1 MDSNKMKTVKK
12 IVIKNILAWVCI
24 LCLVLCAMPL
34 GVSAEGDDEGAGGEL
49 TGSVVGN
56 ADVADQSG
64 GNSEDTNSTATNP
77 DDSTETPTEQRTIRV
92 KLLLNTSAWSNA
104 GVALKEAAVEV
115 AGRTDE
121 NGICDLTVPKDATS
135 LTLYVNQKA
144 TAIQTDA
151 DTTELVAEFYR
162 VEFYSG
168 NDRYDSLTQYVVSGF
183 QASKPKDPNKFGYS
197 FAGWKDAKENGS
209 TFDFSTATTNAIRLY
224 DSWTVSQPDTHTHEW
239 DEAWGANDSYHWHIC
254 TADDCPVD
262 WTVTENIQDNAK
274 DYETHTYG
282 EFEVVTPAT
291 CSTEGLEKRTC
302 EVCGHEFERV
312 IEKLAHTFEEDEW
325 ETDEDNHWHICTVC
339 DEKVD
344 EGAHVEKR
352 TVTTRPTTTEEGE
365 CTYSCRVC
373 GKELR
378 TEVIPVLGPDHEHE
392 YDGEW
397 TYDGDDHWKE
407 CICGEPGEKGEH
419 TWDEGT
425 VIKEATANS
434 DGTMLYECTVCGM
447 TRTERIPKKSGIV
460 EKGTER
466 GNNTPQIEVATEV
479 KELAE
484 LVLTEEEKEAMRD
497 GADVR
502 FTLAVENIGGKVS
515 PQDQTAISQIL
526 GAYQVGQYLDIN
538 LYKEVDHAGRNRIA
552 ETSSKIRI
560 TINVPA
566 SLYNMDN
573 SRTRSFAIVRV
584 HDGKATILN
593 DLDNNPNTITLETD
607 RFSTYAIVYRDVAN
621 NTGDQG
627 NNGNN
632 TTEDTGNNGNNGNT
646 GNNTGNTG
654 TTEDN
659 NGSSTTES
667 SNGNTT
673 VNNYTINNTTYSS
686 STNTVAADKSKGT
699 PKTGDAMAVNLYATL
714 AMISGLGSI
723 FYGRQGRMTEK
734 DKEELIAA
742 VSRKAKNGGIT
753 AKCFA
758 VFAIA
763 SILLYYHTIGK
774 RGKVNVK

>member
-56 ADVADQSG
+56 VDGEDVDQGDGNTEDTPVEERTITVMLTLNSAGWAEADVALLG
-64 GNSEDTNSTATNP
+64 GAVYVTGKTDTDGSC
-77 DDSTETPTEQRTIRV
+77 V
-92 KLLLNTSAWSNA
+92 
-104 GVALKEAAVEV
+104 
-115 AGRTDE
+115 
-121 NGICDLTVPKDATS
+121 LTVPKDAPS
-135 LTLYVNQKA
+135 LVLYVNNKA
-144 TAIQTDA
+144 TTMQAVAATEKLQA
-151 DTTELVAEFYR
+151 DFFE
-162 VEFYSG
+162 VEFFDG
-168 NDRYDSLTQYVVSGF
+168 EEQYDTLTQIGLSGF
-183 QASKPKDPNKFGYS
+183 RASKPEDPKKTGYS
-197 FAGWKDAKENGS
+197 FAGWKDAKEDGS
-209 TFDFSTATTNAIRLY
+209 DFDFSTVINKETKLY
-224 DSWTVSQPDTHTHEW
+224 ASWTESQPGTHTHTW